1 MKPET
6 IKRRIARVRAAIE
19 AHFNRVIVYDVF
31 FFPGRKVIATA
42 NAGDIKQYEADNNA
56 VFIDIL
62 IRSPEPGEK
71 GISPDEM
78 DITADYKEN
87 HKTLYERGLKK
98 WLTDRLS
105 AEVTAGM

>member
-6 IKRRIARVRAAIE
+6 IKRRLARVRAAME
-19 AHFNRVIVYDVF
+19 AQLNRAIIYDIF
-31 FFPGRKVIATA
+31 ILPGRKVIAKA
-42 NAGDIKQYEADNNA
+42 NAGDIKQYEAENNA

-62 IRSPEPGEK
+62 VHSPEPGEK
-71 GISPDEM
+71 GIPPEEM
-78 DITADYKEN
+78 EITADYKLN

-105 AEVTAGM
+105 AVPMAGK